1 MALTSALTCET
12 KLGEYTFGRGLVS
25 MLHRQTGCRSISTM
39 SLKVAVITKV
49 MVAHLTCGGSSERA
63 RRGSRVTQ
71 GAVSLIVLVVSLI
84 F

>member
-49 MVAHLTCGGSSERA
+49 LVAHLTCAGSSDRDRLELLRNSA
-63 RRGSRVTQ
+63 RRGQ
-71 GAVSLIVLVVSLI
+71 IKPD
-84 F
+84 FE